1 MNNMKKIL
9 QMVFSL
15 LIGALIGG
23 AAVGATIFI
32 IEGSEGTVNVLR
44 KVGELPLVDF
54 VVPIVLAFVAMA
66 VAIVL
71 HIVLHE
77 AGHLLMG
84 LATGYRF
91 SSFRIGS
98 IAFVR
103 REGRISIR
111 RYKLV
116 GTGGQCLMLPPEV
129 PAERV
134 PFFWYNAG
142 GVVMNIVVALLALV
156 MLKTCD
162 LSMWWSEWSMMMVIV
177 GLFLAVVNGIP
188 MRPGGMQNDG
198 MNILM
203 LYRNPEKRKDLMHQ
217 LQIAA
222 AATEGKRASEMP
234 AEWFDSDS
242 MDDPKDLIR
251 LASCLNHQARLID
264 QGRFVEAHTAVADLL
279 AHFDE
284 LPQIVRF
291 ELAGEYV
298 FTELLTTGRKEIVEK
313 YWTKKQADYVKASAK
328 FSSAKQRILF
338 AYALYAEN
346 DADKARQIYRDT
358 LRLQDDYLIA
368 GEVRSDLA
376 LMKELLDKHEGAA

>member
-1 MNNMKKIL
+1 MKKIL

-32 IEGSEGTVNVLR
+32 IEGSEGTVDVLR

-98 IAFVR
+98 IAFVS

-111 RYKLV
+111 RYKLA

-156 MLKTCD
+156 MLITCD

-234 AEWFDSDS
+234 AEWFDSDP

-251 LASCLNHQARLID
+251 LASRLNHQARLID

-313 YWTKKQADYVKASAK
+313 YWTKKQADYVKAGAK

>member
-1 MNNMKKIL
+1 
-9 QMVFSL
+9 MVFSL

-32 IEGSEGTVNVLR
+32 IEGSDGTVDVLR

-111 RYKLV
+111 RYKLA

-177 GLFLAVVNGIP
+177 GVFLAVVNGIP

-234 AEWFDSDS
+234 AEWFDCDPV
-242 MDDPKDLIR
+242 DDPKDLIR
-251 LASCLNHQARLID
+251 LASRLNHQARLID
-264 QGRFVEAHTAVADLL
+264 EGRFVEAHTAVADLL

-298 FTELLTTGRKEIVEK
+298 FIELLATGCKEIVEK
-313 YWTKKQADYVKASAK
+313 YWTKKQADYVKAGAK

-338 AYALYAEN
+338 VYALYAEN

-358 LRLQDDYLIA
+358 LHLQDDYLIA

>member
-1 MNNMKKIL
+1 
-9 QMVFSL
+9 MVFSL

-32 IEGSEGTVNVLR
+32 IEGSEGTADVLR

-111 RYKLV
+111 RYKLA

-156 MLKTCD
+156 MLITCD

-177 GLFLAVVNGIP
+177 GVFLAVVNGVP

-234 AEWFDSDS
+234 AEWFDSDP

-251 LASCLNHQARLID
+251 LASRLNHQARLID
-264 QGRFVEAHTAVADLL
+264 QGRFVEAHAAVADLL

-298 FTELLTTGRKEIVEK
+298 FTELLTTGCKEIVEK

-346 DADKARQIYRDT
+346 DVDKARQIYRNT